1 MSELATVPNAAHIER
16 VIEQVM
22 PRNASQVDRM
32 ALAAMMKTY
41 GLDPLR
47 REVYPLAFGGRLC
60 LYVSIDG
67 WRRLARESGRYH
79 SGVCIYHR
87 DAAGTVDSCTFK
99 VSTTEGGEF
108 EFTCWLSEFKGS
120 SPNWRTQPLHMLRT
134 RAEAHCLKAA
144 FGFSGATEGDE
155 ELAEATSVVQA
166 DSALA
171 ALNARVSQ
179 SAERTTVALPSS
191 PPPVVEQSPPAASA
205 APDRI
210 AALAEAIADQAKS
223 VGIRWSAKQA
233 VAAARKTVDLG
244 TDPSEVDGLILK
256 ALQVQAAR
264 LEKGSEQ

>member
-1 MSELATVPNAAHIER
+1 MSDLATVPNAAHIER

-67 WRRLARESGRYH
+67 WRRLARESGRYK
-79 SGVCIYHR
+79 SGLCIYHR
-87 DAAGTVDSCTFK
+87 DATGSVDSCTFK
-99 VSTTEGGEF
+99 VTTTEGGEF
-108 EFTCWLSEFKGS
+108 EFTCWMSEFKGS

-155 ELAEATSVVQA
+155 ELAEATTVVEA

-171 ALNARVSQ
+171 ALNARISQ
-179 SAERTTVALPSS
+179 SGERSTVTLPSA
-191 PPPVVEQSPPAASA
+191 PAAVVEQPPPPSA

-210 AALAEAIADQAKS
+210 QQLAEAISTQAKA

-233 VAAARKTVDLG
+233 LAAARKTVDVG

-256 ALQVQAAR
+256 ALQQQAER

>member
-1 MSELATVPNAAHIER
+1 MSDLATVPNAAHIER

-67 WRRLARESGRYH
+67 WRRLARESGRYR
-79 SGVCIYHR
+79 SGVCTYHK
-87 DAAGTVDSCTFK
+87 DASGSIDSCTFK
-99 VSTTEGGEF
+99 VVTTEGGEF

-155 ELAEATSVVQA
+155 ELAEATTVVEA

-179 SAERTTVALPSS
+179 SAERTTVSLPSAS
-191 PPPVVEQSPPAASA
+191 AVVVEQPPPPS

-210 AALAEAIADQAKS
+210 QQLAESIAEKAKS

-233 VAAARKTVDLG
+233 VTAARKTVDAG

-256 ALQVQAAR
+256 ALQQQAER

>member
-1 MSELATVPNAAHIER
+1 MSDLATVPNAAHIER

-67 WRRLARESGRYH
+67 WRRLARESGRYK
-79 SGVCIYHR
+79 SGVAIYHR
-87 DAAGTVDSCTFK
+87 DAAGLVESCTYR
-99 VSTTEGGEF
+99 VTTIDGGEF

-155 ELAEATSVVQA
+155 ELAAATTVVEA

-171 ALNARVSQ
+171 ALNARV
-179 SAERTTVALPSS
+179 ERTTVSLPAA
-191 PPPVVEQSPPAASA
+191 PAAVVEQPPPPS
-205 APDRI
+205 APDRVQQ
-210 AALAEAIADQAKS
+210 LAESIAEKAKA

-233 VAAARKTVDLG
+233 LNAARKTVDLG
-244 TDPSEVDGLILK
+244 TDPSEVDGLILN
-256 ALQVQAAR
+256 ALQQQAER

>member
-1 MSELATVPNAAHIER
+1 MSDLATVPNAAHIER

-67 WRRLARESGRYH
+67 WRRLARESGRYK
-79 SGVCIYHR
+79 SGVAIYHR
-87 DAAGTVDSCTFK
+87 DAAGLVESCTYR
-99 VSTTEGGEF
+99 VTTIDGGEF

-155 ELAEATSVVQA
+155 ELAAATTVVEA
-166 DSALA
+166 DSALD
-171 ALNARVSQ
+171 ALNARV
-179 SAERTTVALPSS
+179 ERTTVSLPAA
-191 PPPVVEQSPPAASA
+191 PAAVVEQPPPPS
-205 APDRI
+205 APDRVQQ
-210 AALAEAIADQAKS
+210 LAESIAEKAKT

-233 VAAARKTVDLG
+233 LTAARKTVDLG

-256 ALQVQAAR
+256 ALQQQAER
-264 LEKGSEQ
+264 LKKGSEQ

>member
-1 MSELATVPNAAHIER
+1 MSDLATVPNAAHIER

-67 WRRLARESGRYH
+67 WRRLARESGRYK
-79 SGVCIYHR
+79 SGVAIYHR
-87 DAAGTVDSCTFK
+87 DAAGLVESCTSR
-99 VSTTEGGEF
+99 VTTIDGGEF

-155 ELAEATSVVQA
+155 ELAAATTVVEA

-171 ALNARVSQ
+171 ALNARV
-179 SAERTTVALPSS
+179 ERTTVSLPAA
-191 PPPVVEQSPPAASA
+191 PAAVVEQPPPPS
-205 APDRI
+205 APDRVQQ
-210 AALAEAIADQAKS
+210 LAESIAEKAKA

-233 VAAARKTVDLG
+233 LTAARKTVDLG

-256 ALQVQAAR
+256 ALQQQAER

>member
-1 MSELATVPNAAHIER
+1 MSDLATVPNAAHIER

-22 PRNASQVDRM
+22 PRNASHVDRM
-32 ALAAMMKTY
+32 ALAEMMKTY

-47 REVYPLAFGGRLC
+47 KEVYPLAFGGRLC

-67 WRRLARESGRYH
+67 WRRLARESGRYR
-79 SGVCIYHR
+79 SGVCTYHK
-87 DAAGTVDSCTFK
+87 DASGSIDSCTFK
-99 VSTTEGGEF
+99 VVTAEGGEF

-155 ELAEATSVVQA
+155 ELAESTTVVEA

-179 SAERTTVALPSS
+179 SAERTTVSLPSAPAVVVEH
-191 PPPVVEQSPPAASA
+191 PPPPS

-210 AALAEAIADQAKS
+210 QQLAESIAEKAKS

-233 VAAARKTVDLG
+233 VTAARKTVDAG

-256 ALQVQAAR
+256 ALQQQAER

>member
-1 MSELATVPNAAHIER
+1 MSDLATVPNAAHIER

-67 WRRLARESGRYH
+67 WRRLARESGRYR

-87 DAAGTVDSCTFK
+87 DASGSVDSCTFK
-99 VSTTEGGEF
+99 VVTTEGGEF

-134 RAEAHCLKAA
+134 RAESHCLKAA

-155 ELAEATSVVQA
+155 ELAEATTVVEA

-171 ALNARVSQ
+171 ALNARVCQ
-179 SAERTTVALPSS
+179 SAERTTVSLPSA
-191 PPPVVEQSPPAASA
+191 PAVVVEQPPPPS

-210 AALAEAIADQAKS
+210 QQLAESIAEKAKS
-223 VGIRWSAKQA
+223 VGIRWSATQA
-233 VAAARKTVDLG
+233 LTAARKTVDAG

-256 ALQVQAAR
+256 ALQQQAER

>member
-1 MSELATVPNAAHIER
+1 MSDLATVPNAAHIER

-32 ALAAMMKTY
+32 ALAVMMKTY

-67 WRRLARESGRYH
+67 WRRLARESGRYK
-79 SGVCIYHR
+79 SGVAIYHR
-87 DAAGTVDSCTFK
+87 DAVGLVESCTYR
-99 VSTTEGGEF
+99 VTTIDGGEF

-155 ELAEATSVVQA
+155 ELAAATTVVEA

-171 ALNARVSQ
+171 ALNARV
-179 SAERTTVALPSS
+179 ERTTVSLPAA
-191 PPPVVEQSPPAASA
+191 PAAVVEQPPPPS
-205 APDRI
+205 APDRVQQ
-210 AALAEAIADQAKS
+210 LAESIAEKAKA

-233 VAAARKTVDLG
+233 LTAARKTVDLG

-256 ALQVQAAR
+256 ALQQQAER

>member
-1 MSELATVPNAAHIER
+1 MSDLATVPNAAHIER

-67 WRRLARESGRYH
+67 WRRLARESGRYK
-79 SGVCIYHR
+79 SGVAIYHR
-87 DAAGTVDSCTFK
+87 DAAGLVESCTYR
-99 VSTTEGGEF
+99 VTTIDGGEF

-155 ELAEATSVVQA
+155 ELAAPTTVVEA

-171 ALNARVSQ
+171 ALNARV
-179 SAERTTVALPSS
+179 ERTTVSLPAA
-191 PPPVVEQSPPAASA
+191 PAAVVEQPPPPSA
-205 APDRI
+205 QDRVQQ
-210 AALAEAIADQAKS
+210 LAESIAEKAKA

-233 VAAARKTVDLG
+233 LTAARKTVDLG

-256 ALQVQAAR
+256 ALQQQAER

>member
-1 MSELATVPNAAHIER
+1 MSDLATVPNAAHIER

-67 WRRLARESGRYH
+67 WRRLARESGRYK
-79 SGVCIYHR
+79 SGVAIYHR
-87 DAAGTVDSCTFK
+87 DAAGLVESCTYR
-99 VSTTEGGEF
+99 VTTIDGGEF

-155 ELAEATSVVQA
+155 ELAAATTVVES

-171 ALNARVSQ
+171 ALNARV
-179 SAERTTVALPSS
+179 ERTTVSLPAA
-191 PPPVVEQSPPAASA
+191 PAAVVEQPPPPS
-205 APDRI
+205 APDRVQQ
-210 AALAEAIADQAKS
+210 LAESIAEKAKA

-233 VAAARKTVDLG
+233 LNAARKTVDLG
-244 TDPSEVDGLILK
+244 TDLSEVDGLILK
-256 ALQVQAAR
+256 ALQQQAER

>member
-1 MSELATVPNAAHIER
+1 MSDLATVPNAAHIER

-67 WRRLARESGRYH
+67 WRRLARESGRYK
-79 SGVCIYHR
+79 SGVAIYHR
-87 DAAGTVDSCTFK
+87 DAAGLVESCTYR
-99 VSTTEGGEF
+99 VTTIDGGEF

-155 ELAEATSVVQA
+155 ELAAATTVVES

-171 ALNARVSQ
+171 ALNARV
-179 SAERTTVALPSS
+179 ERTTVSLPAA
-191 PPPVVEQSPPAASA
+191 PAAVVEQPPPPS
-205 APDRI
+205 APDRVQQ
-210 AALAEAIADQAKS
+210 LAESIAEKAKA

-233 VAAARKTVDLG
+233 LNAARKTVDLG

-256 ALQVQAAR
+256 ALQQQAER

>member
-1 MSELATVPNAAHIER
+1 MSDLATVPNAAHIER
-16 VIEQVM
+16 VIESVM

-32 ALAAMMKTY
+32 ALAEMMKTY

-67 WRRLARESGRYH
+67 WRRLARESGRYK

-87 DAAGTVDSCTFK
+87 DASGAVDSCTYR
-99 VSTTEGGEF
+99 VTTIDGGEF

-144 FGFSGATEGDE
+144 FGFSGATEGDD
-155 ELAEATSVVQA
+155 ELAAATTVVEA

-171 ALNARVSQ
+171 ALNARV
-179 SAERTTVALPSS
+179 ERTTVSLPAA
-191 PPPVVEQSPPAASA
+191 PAVVVEQPPPPSA
-205 APDRI
+205 QQ
-210 AALAEAIADQAKS
+210 LAESIADKAKA

-233 VAAARKTVDLG
+233 LAAARKTIDLG

-256 ALQVQAAR
+256 ALQQQAER

>member
-1 MSELATVPNAAHIER
+1 MSDLATVPNAAHIER
-16 VIEQVM
+16 VIESVM

-32 ALAAMMKTY
+32 ALAEMMKTY

-67 WRRLARESGRYH
+67 WRRLARESGRYKG
-79 SGVCIYHR
+79 GVAIYHR
-87 DAAGTVDSCTFK
+87 DASGAVDSCTYR
-99 VSTTEGGEF
+99 VTTIDGGEF

-155 ELAEATSVVQA
+155 ELAAATTVVEA

-171 ALNARVSQ
+171 ALNARV
-179 SAERTTVALPSS
+179 ERTTVSLPAA
-191 PPPVVEQSPPAASA
+191 PAAVVEQPSPPSA
-205 APDRI
+205 QQ
-210 AALAEAIADQAKS
+210 LAESISEKAKA

-233 VAAARKTVDLG
+233 LAAARKTIDLG

-256 ALQVQAAR
+256 ALQQQAER

>member
-1 MSELATVPNAAHIER
+1 MSDLATVPNAAHIER

-22 PRNASQVDRM
+22 PRNASHVDRM
-32 ALAAMMKTY
+32 ALSEMMKTY

-47 REVYPLAFGGRLC
+47 KEVYPLAFGGRLC

-67 WRRLARESGRYH
+67 WRRLARETKRYH

-87 DAAGTVDSCTFK
+87 DAAGAVDSCTFK
-99 VSTTEGGEF
+99 VTTTEGGEF

-155 ELAEATSVVQA
+155 ELSEATTVVEA
-166 DSALA
+166 DSTLA

-179 SAERTTVALPSS
+179 SAERTTVSLPSA
-191 PPPVVEQSPPAASA
+191 PAPAVEQPPAPAVESLEV
-205 APDRI
+205 
-210 AALAEAIADQAKS
+210 LAEQVAELARSQGQKRTAMQALEA
-223 VGIRWSAKQA
+223 AKKKGKDEAGTRA
-233 VAAARKTVDLG
+233 VL
-244 TDPSEVDGLILK
+244 EEWHE
-256 ALQVQAAR
+256 ALSNTNNK
-264 LEKGSEQ
+264 ETMK

>member
-1 MSELATVPNAAHIER
+1 MSDLATVPNAAHIER

-79 SGVCIYHR
+79 SGLCIYHR
-87 DAAGTVDSCTFK
+87 DASGSVDSCTFK
-99 VSTTEGGEF
+99 VTTTEGGEF

-155 ELAEATSVVQA
+155 ELTEATSVVEA

-171 ALNARVSQ
+171 ALNARVSK
-179 SAERTTVALPSS
+179 SAERTTVSLPSAS
-191 PPPVVEQSPPAASA
+191 AVVVEQPPP
-205 APDRI
+205 PDRI
-210 AALAEAIADQAKS
+210 QQLAESIAEKAKS

-233 VAAARKTVDLG
+233 VNAARKTVDLG

-256 ALQVQAAR
+256 ALQQQAQR

>member
-1 MSELATVPNAAHIER
+1 MSDLATVPNAAHIER

-67 WRRLARESGRYH
+67 WRRLARESGRYK
-79 SGVCIYHR
+79 SGVAIYHR
-87 DAAGTVDSCTFK
+87 DAAGLVESCTYR
-99 VSTTEGGEF
+99 VTTIDGGEF

-155 ELAEATSVVQA
+155 ELAAATTVVEA

-171 ALNARVSQ
+171 ALNARV
-179 SAERTTVALPSS
+179 ERTTVSLPAA
-191 PPPVVEQSPPAASA
+191 PAAVVEQPPPPS
-205 APDRI
+205 APDRVQQ
-210 AALAEAIADQAKS
+210 LAESIAEKAKA

-233 VAAARKTVDLG
+233 LAAARKTVDLG

-256 ALQVQAAR
+256 ALQQQAER
-264 LEKGSEQ
+264 LEKGSQ

>member
-32 ALAAMMKTY
+32 ALAAMMKAY

-47 REVYPLAFGGRLC
+47 KEVYPLAFGGRLC

-67 WRRLARESGRYH
+67 WRRLARESGRYR
-79 SGVCIYHR
+79 SGVCVYHR
-87 DAAGTVDSCTFK
+87 DAAGAVDSCTFK
-99 VSTTEGGEF
+99 VTTTEGGEF

-155 ELAEATSVVQA
+155 ELVATTTVVA
-166 DSALA
+166 DAALE
-171 ALNARVSQ
+171 ALNARLIQ
-179 SAERTTVALPSS
+179 SGERTTVTLPSA
-191 PPPVVEQSPPAASA
+191 PVAVVEQPPPPSA

-210 AALAEAIADQAKS
+210 QQLAEAIEAKAKA

-233 VAAARKTVDLG
+233 IKAARKTIDLG
-244 TDPSEVDGLILK
+244 TEPSEVDGLIY
-256 ALQVQAAR
+256 AELQRQADR
-264 LEKGSEQ
+264 LEKGSER